1 VGPDGPDPAE
11 VAQRVPGWSGRARV
25 VGTLDGGI
33 TNRNSL
39 IDVDGER
46 FVLRLAGKDTH
57 LLEIDRTV
65 ERAANERAARLGFAP
80 EVVAFVEPEG
90 YLVTRFVTGES
101 LDSGQLAEPA
111 TLARI
116 ADALRRFHGS
126 GPLDGLFDAFEI
138 PRRHLEAAVSR
149 GIPVPDA
156 YPAVAG
162 VVGEIAAS
170 FAADPEPA
178 VPCHNDLLAANFLR
192 STDGT
197 LWLLDWEYAGMNDR
211 MFDLG
216 NLATNNAFDASAE
229 EMLLEA
235 YFGAVT
241 RRRQARLRLMKI
253 ISDAR
258 EAMWAVVQQGISTLD
273 FDYVAYAREHFDRLL
288 AAANAPG
295 YRALLEAAAEPEE
308 RA

>member
-1 VGPDGPDPAE
+1 MGPDEPDPAA
-11 VAQRVPGWSGRARV
+11 VARRVPGWSGRARV

-65 ERAANERAARLGFAP
+65 ERAANERAAGLGFAP

-101 LDSGQLAEPA
+101 LDAGQLAEPA
-111 TLARI
+111 TLARV
-116 ADALRRFHGS
+116 ATALLRFHGS
-126 GPLDGLFDAFEI
+126 GPIDGVFDAFDV
-138 PRRHLEAAVSR
+138 PRLHLQAAASR
-149 GIPVPDA
+149 GVGEPPA
-156 YPAVAG
+156 YRAVAD
-162 VVGEIAAS
+162 VVREIAAA
-170 FAADPEPA
+170 FATTPEPA

-192 STDGT
+192 TADGK

-216 NLATNNAFDASAE
+216 NLATNNEFE
-229 EMLLEA
+229 EATEEALLEA
-235 YFGAVT
+235 YFGTVT
-241 RRRQARLRLMKI
+241 PRRVARLRLMKI
-253 ISDAR
+253 VSDAR
-258 EAMWAVVQQGISTLD
+258 EAMWAVVQQGISTLE
-273 FDYVAYAREHFDRLL
+273 FDYIGYAREHFDRLL
-288 AAANAPG
+288 RAARAPG

-308 RA
+308 PA

>member
-1 VGPDGPDPAE
+1 VGPDEPDPAE

-65 ERAANERAARLGFAP
+65 ERAANERAAGLGFAP

-101 LDSGQLAEPA
+101 LDARQLAEPA
-111 TLARI
+111 TLARV
-116 ADALRRFHGS
+116 AESLRRFHGS
-126 GPLDGLFDAFEI
+126 GPLDGVFDAFDV
-138 PRRHLEAAVSR
+138 PRRHLEAARSR
-149 GIPVPDA
+149 GVGEPDA
-156 YPAVAG
+156 YPAVAT
-162 VVGEIAAS
+162 VVGEIAAA
-170 FAADPEPA
+170 FATTPEPA

-192 STDGT
+192 AADGK

-216 NLATNNAFDASAE
+216 NLATNNEFDVSAE
-229 EMLLEA
+229 EALLEA

-241 RRRQARLRLMKI
+241 SRRVARLRLMKI
-253 ISDAR
+253 VSDAR
-258 EAMWAVVQQGISTLD
+258 EAMWAVVQQGISNLE
-273 FDYVAYAREHFDRLL
+273 FDYVAYAQEHFDRLL
-288 AAANAPG
+288 LAANSPG
-295 YRALLEAAAEPEE
+295 YRALLGAAAEPEGP
-308 RA
+308 A